1 MEINVDSVRFSKK
14 VNTTEYYLNWNSD
27 SSNHFSNN
35 DGDCVTQENIS
46 GNIIFLLLIYSM
58 YR

>member
-1 MEINVDSVRFSKK
+1 VRFSKK

-46 GNIIFLLLIYSM
+46 GNIIFLLLIDSM